1 MRPNPAERRQ
11 HLPND
16 EYRCMILVD
25 HAQSQ
30 VSKHRTCL
38 AHSVGNRDVP
48 VQQGQVQTKDVFVN
62 VEEMFVF
69 FYCDL

>member
-1 MRPNPAERRQ
+1 
-11 HLPND
+11 
-16 EYRCMILVD
+16 MILVD

-38 AHSVGNRDVP
+38 AHYVGNRDVP

-69 FYCDL
+69 FTVIYSL